1 MTLLAVG
8 KAVAMVPCTP
18 LKVAYLVGYYGYQY
32 AVASKASAPAKIEEA
47 AEEALAR
54 SLDVDGWQL
63 VGGATEGEVIGLSER
78 ILRAADKVFVPCLEQ
93 TVVHSEEQLMST
105 EAEMPTQRRAVFCV
119 FSNMLKSMYGSNA
132 AQTVAEELSG
142 TYIDASDEGELNKQ
156 VLQIA
161 AVFEHFQA
169 PLEFFT
175 QTPENPDE
183 CLQEVQVGLQEG
195 HIEFFAREKD
205 GSLTFAIKGD
215 VVNLTTN
222 QGTLIGSYH
231 SSRQV
236 TVGYPVNGSVECK
249 MTTLYE
255 RVIRPLE

>member
-132 AQTVAEELSG
+132 AQTVAEELSVRVRRFSG
-142 TYIDASDEGELNKQ
+142 LFWPIFD
-156 VLQIA
+156 
-161 AVFEHFQA
+161 
-169 PLEFFT
+169 FFAGVIYEVSILPP
-175 QTPENPDE
+175 QKESKIGSKEPENR
-183 CLQEVQVGLQEG
+183 Q
-195 HIEFFAREKD
+195 
-205 GSLTFAIKGD
+205 
-215 VVNLTTN
+215 NLGR
-222 QGTLIGSYH
+222 QGTSAEQIG
-231 SSRQV
+231 
-236 TVGYPVNGSVECK
+236 
-249 MTTLYE
+249 
-255 RVIRPLE
+255 